1 MESEGY
7 LAACRR
13 RRLVDVWRRRGV
25 DEDGTSVKMGKSGVV
40 VVGIIPGNKWRYMGW
55 AFECLGLQVSFS
67 FSFSF
72 LFDFLGNGSTD
83 QSRGSKKTDQSKGY
97 LKRRSNGSRVL

>member
-7 LAACRR
+7 LVACRR

-72 LFDFLGNGSTD
+72 SFLFDFLGNGSTD
-83 QSRGSKKTDQSKGY
+83 QSRGSKK
-97 LKRRSNGSRVL
+97 N